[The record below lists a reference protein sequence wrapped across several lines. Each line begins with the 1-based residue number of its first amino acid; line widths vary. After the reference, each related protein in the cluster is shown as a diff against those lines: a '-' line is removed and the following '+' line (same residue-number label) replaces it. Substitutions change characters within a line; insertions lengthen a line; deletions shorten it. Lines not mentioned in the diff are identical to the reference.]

1 MANKTEGVLILVQDV
16 LRTFNEPYEED
27 VIEDVFLAIE
37 SNPEWLRRYKEL
49 SDELSNMVVNPW
61 IGRYT
66 KMLTGLNSLREV
78 DAKRSKLITSYTKLI
93 R

>member
-1 MANKTEGVLILVQDV
+1 MANKTNGVLILVQDI
-16 LRTFNEPYEED
+16 LRMFNEPYEED

-49 SDELSNMVVNPW
+49 LDELSKEVVNPW
-61 IGRYT
+61 VGRYT
-66 KMLTGLNSLREV
+66 KRLTGLNSLREV
-78 DAKRSKLITSYTKLI
+78 VAKRSKLITGYTNLI